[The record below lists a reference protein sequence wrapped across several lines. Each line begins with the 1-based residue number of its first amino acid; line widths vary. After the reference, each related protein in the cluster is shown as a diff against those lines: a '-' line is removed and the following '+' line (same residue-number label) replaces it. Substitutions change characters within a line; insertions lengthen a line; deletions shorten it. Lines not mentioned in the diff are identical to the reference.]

1 MNSNYKSA
9 VHRINNA
16 NNSGDLEQLI
26 NSFTNLYNLGI
37 LTESEYQRNT
47 ASRQS
52 FSVFPEPAL
61 RSFANEVIVCR
72 DLDGAS

>member
-37 LTESEYQRNT
+37 LTESEYQR
-47 ASRQS
+47 
-52 FSVFPEPAL
+52 L
-61 RSFANEVIVCR
+61 DIKIV
-72 DLDGAS
+72 DKLIAIGE

>member
-16 NNSGDLEQLI
+16 NTSGDLKQLI

-37 LTESEYQRNT
+37 LTESEYQR
-47 ASRQS
+47 
-52 FSVFPEPAL
+52 L
-61 RSFANEVIVCR
+61 DIKIV
-72 DLDGAS
+72 DKLIAIGE

>member
-16 NNSGDLEQLI
+16 NNSDDLEQLI

-37 LTESEYQRNT
+37 LTESEYQR
-47 ASRQS
+47 
-52 FSVFPEPAL
+52 L
-61 RSFANEVIVCR
+61 DIKIV
-72 DLDGAS
+72 DKLIAIGE

>member
-16 NNSGDLEQLI
+16 NNSGDLEQLL

-37 LTESEYQRNT
+37 LTESEYR
-47 ASRQS
+47 R
-52 FSVFPEPAL
+52 L
-61 RSFANEVIVCR
+61 DIKIV
-72 DLDGAS
+72 DKLIAIGE

>member
-16 NNSGDLEQLI
+16 NTGGDLEQLI

-37 LTESEYQRNT
+37 LTESEYQRLYIKI
-47 ASRQS
+47 
-52 FSVFPEPAL
+52 VDKL
-61 RSFANEVIVCR
+61 IANGE
-72 DLDGAS
+72 

>member
-1 MNSNYKSA
+1 MSSNYKSA

-37 LTESEYQRNT
+37 LTESEYQR
-47 ASRQS
+47 
-52 FSVFPEPAL
+52 L
-61 RSFANEVIVCR
+61 DIKIV
-72 DLDGAS
+72 DKLDYTTEKTLITDIIEAA

>member
-1 MNSNYKSA
+1 MLQVWLQNTLKTINRLHNMNSNYKSA

-37 LTESEYQRNT
+37 LTESEYQR
-47 ASRQS
+47 
-52 FSVFPEPAL
+52 L
-61 RSFANEVIVCR
+61 DIKIV
-72 DLDGAS
+72 DKLIAIGE

>member
-37 LTESEYQRNT
+37 LTESEYQR
-47 ASRQS
+47 
-52 FSVFPEPAL
+52 L
-61 RSFANEVIVCR
+61 DIKIV
-72 DLDGAS
+72 DKLIAIG

>member
-1 MNSNYKSA
+1 MASYSMLKRWHNMNSNYKSA

-37 LTESEYQRNT
+37 LTESEYQR
-47 ASRQS
+47 
-52 FSVFPEPAL
+52 L
-61 RSFANEVIVCR
+61 DIKIV
-72 DLDGAS
+72 DKLIAIGE